1 MDGECSHHG
10 GIMHPPLDGMK
21 ILDFSYLLPGPFGTM
36 MLADLGADIIKVENP
51 ENPDL
56 MRMVPPLVHGISAAY
71 AHINRGK
78 RSLALNLKHEEARKA
93 VYALVREYDIV
104 VEQFRPGVMEKL
116 GLGYERLRDINP
128 ALIYCSLTGYGQ
140 TGSYAHRAGHDI
152 NYMALSG
159 AESFSGKKATGPT
172 LSGIQIADIG
182 SGSKNLCIAV
192 MAAYIRRLRTGEGD
206 YIDISIFDGVFAMTA
221 FQTSQFLGGASE
233 PEAENELFNGG
244 SLYDFYQ
251 TADKRYLSVGP
262 VEPKF
267 LAAFLNAIGMSGV
280 IEKGVVSAEE
290 MIEMK
295 REVACRIAEKPLSH
309 WIEVFSAIDACVEPV
324 RTLGEAINAPPLCE
338 RSMIVSVRD
347 SKNNEFRQLG
357 SGLMFTSG
365 TYVAK
370 MAGCEMGSHTDEI
383 LHRLGY
389 SDATISD
396 LRAKGAVK

>member
-1 MDGECSHHG
+1 MN
-10 GIMHPPLDGMK
+10 PPLDGMK

-36 MLADLGADIIKVENP
+36 LLADLGADIIKIENP

-56 MRMVPPLVHGISAAY
+56 MRLVPPFVHGISAAY

-78 RSLALNLKHEEARKA
+78 RSLALNLKRKEASDV

-116 GLGYERLRDINP
+116 GLGYKRLREINP

-159 AESFSGKKATGPT
+159 VESFSGKKATGPT

-182 SGSKNLCIAV
+182 SGSKNLCIAI

-206 YIDISIFDGVFAMTA
+206 YIDISITDGVFAMTA
-221 FQTSQFLGGASE
+221 FQTSQFLAGTPE
-233 PEAENELFNGG
+233 PEAESELFNGG

-251 TADKRYLSVGP
+251 TSDARYLSVGP

-267 LAAFLNAIGMSGV
+267 LSAFLNAIGMSEV
-280 IEKGVVSAEE
+280 IEKGPVSAQE
-290 MIEMK
+290 MIEVK
-295 REVACRIAEKPLSH
+295 REAARRIAEKPLSH
-309 WIEVFSAIDACVEPV
+309 WIELFTAIDACVEPV
-324 RTLGEAINAPPLCE
+324 RTLGESIDAPPLSE
-338 RSMIVSVRD
+338 RSMIVNVRD
-347 SKNNEFRQLG
+347 SNNNEFCQIGNGLVFS
-357 SGLMFTSG
+357 SGR
-365 TYVAK
+365 YVAK
-370 MAGCEMGSHTDEI
+370 KAGCEFGAHTDEI